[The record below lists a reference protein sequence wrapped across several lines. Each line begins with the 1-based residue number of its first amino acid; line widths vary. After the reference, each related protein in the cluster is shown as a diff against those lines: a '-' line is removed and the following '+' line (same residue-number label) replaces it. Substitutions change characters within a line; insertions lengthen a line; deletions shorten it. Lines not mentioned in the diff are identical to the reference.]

1 MTDDIDGVPLATDDI
16 DGVPLDPALAE
27 DKDDI
32 DGVPCMYI
40 SYIQD
45 HLPLIM

>member
-16 DGVPLDPALAE
+16 DGVPLDPTLAE

-40 SYIQD
+40 FFY
-45 HLPLIM
+45 